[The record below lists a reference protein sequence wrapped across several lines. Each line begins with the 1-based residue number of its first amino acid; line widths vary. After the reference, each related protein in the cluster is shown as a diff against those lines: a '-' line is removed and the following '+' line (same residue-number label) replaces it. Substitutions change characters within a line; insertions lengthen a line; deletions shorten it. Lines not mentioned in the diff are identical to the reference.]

1 MRWSVLIPLALLSA
15 PAAAS
20 VTTKATRDKPACEP
34 FVDQREI
41 RFRTPTASVTGRVVP
56 GSIHEDAPEFPDAGQ
71 QLIFGTAELFVDAA
85 ETRRLFVNYA
95 YWSGG
100 GCGGWEPA
108 RGQPFRFDLSDDKSK
123 DGSLRVMR
131 FLSDAGPL
139 R

>member
-1 MRWSVLIPLALLSA
+1 MRLSVLLALLLFAA
-15 PAAAS
+15 PAAAAVS
-20 VTTKATRDKPACEP
+20 TRATPAKPACEP

-41 RFRTPTASVTGRVVP
+41 RFRTPTAIVTAHVVP
-56 GSIHEDAPEFPDAGQ
+56 GSIVEDRPDFPEAGQ
-71 QLIFGTAELFVDAA
+71 QLIFGTAQL
-85 ETRRLFVNYA
+85 ETDGPEMRKLLVNYA

-108 RGQPFRFDLSDDKSK
+108 RGANWRFDLHDDRAK

-131 FLSDAGPL
+131 FLGEVAGL